1 MSRLVRLIVC
11 SLSLVMAVSSLQ
23 NGAAAAEAGKY
34 RVYFGTYTGEQSRG
48 IYTADLDLATGKLG
62 EPRLAAEAV
71 SPSFLAIHPN
81 GHWLYAV
88 SEIDD
93 LNGRKTG
100 GVSAFAIEADGGL
113 RLLNQQPSEG
123 RGPCHVTVD
132 PSGKFA
138 LVANYG
144 SGSAAALPIAADGRL
159 GAASSV
165 VQHEGKS
172 VNPQRQEGPHV
183 HSINLDATGRY
194 AFVADLGLDQVKIYR
209 FDPTTGKLTPSDPAF
224 VTLLPGAGPRHF
236 AFHPKGDRAYVNN
249 EMTSTITA
257 LHYAPEAGALQET
270 QTLSTLP
277 PGAEQPNNST
287 AEVQVHPSGRFVY
300 VSNRGHDSIAGY
312 AIESGTGK
320 LTALGNTPTGGQTP
334 RNFGIDPT
342 GHYLLAANQG
352 TDNVVVF
359 KIDAETGKLTPTGQE
374 IKVGAPVCVKFLKLN

>member
-1 MSRLVRLIVC
+1 MSRSF
-11 SLSLVMAVSSLQ
+11 SLSDCLLSLAMAVSLFASAS
-23 NGAAAAEAGKY
+23 AADAGKY
-34 RVYFGTYTGEQSRG
+34 RVYFGTYTGQKSRG
-48 IYTADLDLATGKLG
+48 IYTADLDLATGKLT

-71 SPSFLAIHPN
+71 SPSFVAIHPS

-144 SGSAAALPIAADGRL
+144 SGSAAALPIEADGRL
-159 GAASSV
+159 GPASSV

-172 VNPQRQEGPHV
+172 VDPQRQEGPHA
-183 HSINLDATGRY
+183 HSINLDAAGRY

-209 FDPTTGKLTPSDPAF
+209 FDASSGKLTPADPAF
-224 VTLLPGAGPRHF
+224 VTLAPGAGPRHF
-236 AFHPKGDRAYVNN
+236 AFHPRGDRAYVNN

-277 PGAEQPNNST
+277 SPTPGNST

-312 AIESGTGK
+312 AIDPDNGR
-320 LTALGNTPTGGQTP
+320 LTALGNTPTGGRTP

-342 GHYLLAANQG
+342 GQYLLAANQG

-359 KIDAETGKLTPTGQE
+359 KIDAKTGKLTPTGQE
-374 IKVGAPVCVKFLKLN
+374 IAVGAPVCVKFLKLE

>member
-1 MSRLVRLIVC
+1 MRRLFHVVAC
-11 SLSLVMAVSSLQ
+11 SLSLGMALSLFSV
-23 NGAAAAEAGKY
+23 ASAAEPGKL
-34 RVYFGTYTGEQSRG
+34 RVYFGTYTGENSRG
-48 IYTADLDLATGKLG
+48 IYTSDLDLATGKLS

-71 SPSFLAIHPN
+71 SPSFLAIHPS

-100 GVSAFAIEADGGL
+100 GVSAFAIETDGGL

-132 PSGKFA
+132 PTGKFA

-144 SGSAAALPIAADGRL
+144 SGSAAALPIGADGRL
-159 GAASSV
+159 GPASSV

-172 VNPQRQEGPHV
+172 VNPQRQEGPHA
-183 HSINLDATGRY
+183 HSINLDAAGRY

-209 FDPTTGKLTPSDPAF
+209 FDPANGKLVPADPAF
-224 VTLLPGAGPRHF
+224 VTLQPGAGPRHF
-236 AFHPKGDRAYVNN
+236 AFHPQGDRAYVNN
-249 EMTSTITA
+249 EMSSTITA

-277 PGAEQPNNST
+277 EGAAQPNNST

-300 VSNRGHDSIAGY
+300 VSNRGHDSIAAY
-312 AIESGTGK
+312 SIDPNSGR
-320 LTALGNTPTGGQTP
+320 LTALGNTPTGGRTP

-342 GHYLLAANQG
+342 GQFLLAANQG

-359 KIDAETGKLTPTGQE
+359 KIDPDTGKLTPTGQE
-374 IKVGAPVCVKFLKLN
+374 IEVGAPVCVKYLRIE

>member
-1 MSRLVRLIVC
+1 ML
-11 SLSLVMAVSSLQ
+11 AASSLT
-23 NGAAAAEAGKY
+23 NAAAAAEAGKY
-34 RVYFGTYTGEQSRG
+34 RVYFGTYTGDKSRG
-48 IYTADLDLATGKLG
+48 IYTADLDLSSGKLT

-71 SPSFLAIHPN
+71 SPSFLAIHPS

-172 VNPQRQEGPHV
+172 VNPQRQEGPHA
-183 HSINLDATGRY
+183 HSINLDASGRY

-209 FDPTTGKLTPSDPAF
+209 FDPATGKLSPSDPAF

-236 AFHPKGDRAYVNN
+236 AFHPQGDRAYVNN

-257 LHYAPEAGALQET
+257 LRYAPEAGALQET

-277 PGAEQPNNST
+277 AGAEQPNNST

-312 AIESGTGK
+312 EIESGSGN
-320 LTALGNTPTGGQTP
+320 LTSLGNTPTGGHTP

-342 GHYLLAANQG
+342 GQYLLAANQG

-374 IKVGAPVCVKFLKLN
+374 IKVGSPVCVKFLKLN

>member
-1 MSRLVRLIVC
+1 MSRPFSLALC
-11 SLSLVMAVSSLQ
+11 LLSLATFVSLFA
-23 NGAAAAEAGKY
+23 GAASAADAGKY
-34 RVYFGTYTGEQSRG
+34 RVYFGTYTGQKSRG
-48 IYTADLDLATGKLG
+48 IYTADLDLATGKLT

-71 SPSFLAIHPN
+71 SPSFLAIHPS

-144 SGSAAALPIAADGRL
+144 SGSAAALPIEADGRL
-159 GAASSV
+159 GPPSSV

-172 VNPQRQEGPHV
+172 VDPQRQEGPHA
-183 HSINLDATGRY
+183 HSINLDAAGRY

-209 FDPTTGKLTPSDPAF
+209 FDAQTGKLTPADPAF
-224 VTLLPGAGPRHF
+224 VTLAPGAGPRHF
-236 AFHPKGDRAYVNN
+236 AFHPQGDRAYVNN

-277 PGAEQPNNST
+277 RSTPGNST

-312 AIESGTGK
+312 TIDPDNGR
-320 LTALGNTPTGGQTP
+320 LTALGNTPTGGRTP

-342 GHYLLAANQG
+342 GQYLLAANQG

-359 KIDAETGKLTPTGQE
+359 KIDAKTGKLTPTGQE
-374 IKVGAPVCVKFLKLN
+374 IAVGAPVCVKFLKLE